1 MFITAT
7 PPATVVL
14 AHRHHSHRSHGGG
27 YATYYTRGDSNPHL
41 ADGSY
46 YGANGPL
53 FCAAPRS
60 VPLGTVLRVHSPTT
74 GRTIRV
80 VVRDRCPDHIDLS
93 RGAFQRLGGRGGHVA
108 IETSVEGHGGKGRA
122 KHRRSR
128 RHG

>member
-1 MFITAT
+1 MLITAT
-7 PPATVVL
+7 PPTATNVL
-14 AHRHHSHRSHGGG
+14 AHRRHARSHGSG
-27 YATYYTRGDSNPHL
+27 YATYYTRGDSDPHL

-60 VPLGTVLRVHSPTT
+60 IPLGTVLRIHSPTT

-80 VVRDRCPDHIDLS
+80 VVRDRCPDHVDLS

-108 IETSVEGHGGKGRA
+108 IETSVEGHGA
-122 KHRRSR
+122 KRHRSR
-128 RHG
+128 RHR